1 MNELERDYNYC
12 HNIMKTHSKTF
23 SYAFDFLDIRR
34 KTAVWAI
41 YAACRIIDDSI
52 DRYKNLEKLDEIE
65 SDLDTIYG
73 NHIRSYQSD
82 SSIMNALNDTLN
94 TYAIPQNPFKS
105 LIQYVKG
112 DLDLKIIKTDSDL
125 YDYCYGVAGTVGELL
140 TPILAAS
147 NENNVEQAKDA
158 AIALGKAM
166 QITNILRDVGEDF
179 QNGRIYLSEEKLAQ
193 YQVELHSTY
202 YEGVNSDYIELWE
215 SYATE
220 AVGLYNIALN
230 GINHFDEEVRYII
243 ELATTTYR
251 EILEEVRKSNYT
263 LHKKVFVSKLKK
275 IKIHR
280 DISAKYKRSETL

>member
-34 KTAVWAI
+34 KKAVWAI
-41 YAACRIIDDSI
+41 YAACRIIDDSV
-52 DRYKNLEKLDEIE
+52 DRYKNLEKLDEIA

-82 SSIMNALNDTLN
+82 ASIMNALNDTLN

-112 DLDLKIIKTDSDL
+112 DLDLKVIQTDSDL

-140 TPILAAS
+140 TPILTAS
-147 NENNVEQAKDA
+147 NENNFEQAKDA

-220 AVGLYNIALN
+220 AVELYNIALN
-230 GINHFDEEVRYII
+230 GINYFDEEVRYII

-263 LHKKVFVSKLKK
+263 LRKKVFVSKLKK

>member
-34 KTAVWAI
+34 KKAVWAI
-41 YAACRIIDDSI
+41 YAACRIIDDSV
-52 DRYKNLEKLDEIE
+52 DRYKNLEKLDEIA

-82 SSIMNALNDTLN
+82 ASIMNALNDTLN

-112 DLDLKIIKTDSDL
+112 DLDLKIIQTDSDL

-147 NENNVEQAKDA
+147 NENNFEQAKDA

-220 AVGLYNIALN
+220 AVELYNIALN
-230 GINHFDEEVRYII
+230 GINYFDEEVRYII

-263 LHKKVFVSKLKK
+263 LRKKVFVSKLKK

-280 DISAKYKRSETL
+280 DLSAKYKRSETL

>member
-34 KTAVWAI
+34 KKAVWAI

-52 DRYKNLEKLDEIE
+52 DRYKNLEKLDEIA

-82 SSIMNALNDTLN
+82 ASIMNALNDTLN

-112 DLDLKIIKTDSDL
+112 DLDLKIIQTDSDL

-147 NENNVEQAKDA
+147 NENNFEQAKDA

-202 YEGVNSDYIELWE
+202 YEGVNPDYIELWE

-230 GINHFDEEVRYII
+230 GINYFDEDVRYII

-263 LHKKVFVSKLKK
+263 LRKKVFVSKLKK
-275 IKIHR
+275 IKIYR